1 MLTGSRTGSDSR
13 RRTPSS
19 WCTLVLGAAPSPEVS
34 LAFQGEVCPAAIVDT
49 VGGLIY
55 VRCESADA
63 SRQLLGVRLTASEP
77 PALEVVFHAH
87 LAGRSLLLEAWGGGP
102 VMALASHEDN
112 LKVAD
117 LDAAAPDFRPG
128 PLAGR
133 VRMGNFIG
141 FTTRCHRAA
150 GARRVALQSLVAAMQ
165 GETRAVRI
173 RRIAAAK
180 QEDQPERLLRLGVAL
195 RLLDDTTNAAP
206 LLSWIFLRHPDHPEV
221 RLQSARAAAN
231 LWQWARVGELLADLD
246 LGALDD
252 ASAQHIH
259 HLHGAA
265 LLFLGRH
272 AEALALLRRAAASAS
287 YPEGRCD
294 LSVLL
299 ALALPAEDE
308 ESESES
314 APEAASWSP
323 DQALL
328 RAILHAVTAADASL
342 GRGDAAGALRALD
355 CLAVAESHEVQSL
368 ARRAEVVLLDEAGE
382 ARRFEAAYAL
392 ASFCGAHAEKD
403 PYARVEL
410 PLLCGIWDG
419 ARLDALAERASR
431 WLDTAL
437 GEAWPTP
444 AGGF

>member
-1 MLTGSRTGSDSR
+1 
-13 RRTPSS
+13 
-19 WCTLVLGAAPSPEVS
+19 
-34 LAFQGEVCPAAIVDT
+34 
-49 VGGLIY
+49 
-55 VRCESADA
+55 
-63 SRQLLGVRLTASEP
+63 
-77 PALEVVFHAH
+77 
-87 LAGRSLLLEAWGGGP
+87 
-102 VMALASHEDN
+102 MALASHEDH
-112 LKVAD
+112 LEVAD
-117 LDAAAPDFRPG
+117 LGASAPDFRPG

-133 VRMGNFIG
+133 VRMGAVIG

-165 GETRAVRI
+165 GETRAARL

-195 RLLDDTTNAAP
+195 RLLDDHTSAAP
-206 LLSWIFLRHPDHPEV
+206 LLAWTFQRHPDHPEI
-221 RLQSARAAAN
+221 RLESARAAAN
-231 LWQWARVGELLADLD
+231 LWQWARVDELLAGLD
-246 LGALDD
+246 LGSLDD
-252 ASAQHIH
+252 GSAQHIH

-272 AEALALLRRAAASAS
+272 AEALALLRRAAAASS

-308 ESESES
+308 ESES
-314 APEAASWSP
+314 APEAVSWSP

-342 GRGDAAGALRALD
+342 ARGDAAGALRALD

-368 ARRAEVVLLDEAGE
+368 ARRAEALLLDDAGE
-382 ARRFEAAYAL
+382 ARRFETAYAL

-410 PLLCGIWDG
+410 PLPCGIWDG

-431 WLDTAL
+431 WLDATL
-437 GEAWPTP
+437 GEAWPMP